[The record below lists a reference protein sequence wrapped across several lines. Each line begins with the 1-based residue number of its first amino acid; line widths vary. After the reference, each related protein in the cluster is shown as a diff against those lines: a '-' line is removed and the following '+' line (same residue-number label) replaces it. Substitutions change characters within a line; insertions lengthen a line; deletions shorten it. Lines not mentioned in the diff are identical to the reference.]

1 MTALSILDH
10 FLETSGNIAPRGI
23 DEIAETMRVSR
34 STAYA
39 AVRRLEEKGML
50 AKVKGGYILG
60 KKLLLAGAKY
70 HAQLS
75 RIQLGNIQ
83 EKLYGSTD

>member
-1 MTALSILDH
+1 
-10 FLETSGNIAPRGI
+10 
-23 DEIAETMRVSR
+23 
-34 STAYA
+34 
-39 AVRRLEEKGML
+39 ML

-75 RIQLGNIQ
+75 SIQLGNIK